1 MSDSDPTTMVTS
13 QEFIDLCRGQIA
25 LLTQVMGA
33 SWSAVYVTPNLAE
46 KDRLAQ
52 LIQVAAYPEQQGLRP
67 ENNRLEILPRFWD
80 RLQKTPS
87 LPSAEA
93 KEDSEKKNTI
103 DATPSKSY
111 LVRQRQIVLPLIY
124 QETVMGLLVTRR
136 SDREWNEQEYDR
148 IEKIATTIAIGSRL
162 ARERDWYREQLDRQ
176 KQVDLIERNQ
186 LEDLLHQLRNPIT
199 ALRIFSK
206 LLLKRFTSEDRNS
219 KIAKSIFDQ
228 SDRLQ
233 ELIERFQEKT
243 SLQQSNRTDLNV
255 GQNLPS
261 LPPKIN
267 DLPTAPVAIAEV
279 INPLLVAAV
288 AIAKERNISL
298 NYQIPTNLP
307 LIKANSQ
314 ALREVVSNLIDNA
327 LKYTPSEGKIEI
339 EAGISRYKNDFHWLG
354 IVIKNTGISI
364 PKQDRERI
372 FERHYR
378 GVQTKGEIEGTGLG
392 LAIAKE
398 LIETMAG
405 EIELISS
412 DQEDKAADF
421 EIETTFIIWLKLFEV

>member
-339 EAGISRYKNDFHWLG
+339 EAGIPRYKNDFHWLG
-354 IVIKNTGISI
+354 IAIKNTGISI

-412 DQEDKAADF
+412 DREDKAADF